1 MRLSFHR
8 DLDPCK
14 SETEVIAWVA
24 FHRDMDIG
32 ACKSEV
38 EVSRRENFTVFTKSE
53 AVVLA

>member
-1 MRLSFHR
+1 
-8 DLDPCK
+8 
-14 SETEVIAWVA
+14 VA

-38 EVSRRENFTVFTKSE
+38 EVSGRENFTVFTKSE